1 MQLILNEVTSKEEK
15 NILRKVDWRVTI
27 LVGCLW
33 CITLIDRANL
43 GNASIAGITQD
54 LKLNVEMRQSLVGL
68 IEFPFWLIFQATLPI
83 WYTRYEVQKRF
94 SIAYFIAEMSSG
106 FSGLLAYGLMQMKGL
121 AGLNGWRWINIIE
134 GTFTCCA
141 SILAYLLLVGM
152 PDGSSAWE
160 WRFLSPRERRFVV
173 ARIDADRADA
183 AQDALSLKK
192 CATMCL
198 DSKLWGFAAIHY
210 MNTTISSALIYFLPL
225 ILRGMGFSVGVAQL
239 INAPPY
245 LIAGLWCCATGWVS
259 DRRRCRGAFIV
270 LNSLLCVVGLPL
282 LGFAE
287 GTGVRYFGIVLAC
300 MGSKGNTPASMAY
313 TANNIRS
320 HSKRLA
326 SVTVLIVGVCLGGV
340 TGALVFRQEDA
351 PTYHPGLYTC
361 IVASVLSIVMVGV
374 LTLKFM
380 RDNRRADEG
389 KLVIEGHVDFRY
401 TL

>member
-1 MQLILNEVTSKEEK
+1 MALGTVAAYQFPAI
-15 NILRKVDWRVTI
+15 
-27 LVGCLW
+27 GYF
-33 CITLIDRANL
+33 IT
-43 GNASIAGITQD
+43 
-54 LKLNVEMRQSLVGL
+54 
-68 IEFPFWLIFQATLPI
+68 I

-192 CATMCL
+192 CASMCL

-239 INAPPY
+239 VNAPPY
-245 LIAGLWCCATGWVS
+245 LVAGLWCCATGWVS

-326 SVTVLIVGVCLGGV
+326 SVTTV
-340 TGALVFRQEDA
+340 
-351 PTYHPGLYTC
+351 
-361 IVASVLSIVMVGV
+361 
-374 LTLKFM
+374 
-380 RDNRRADEG
+380 
-389 KLVIEGHVDFRY
+389 
-401 TL
+401 